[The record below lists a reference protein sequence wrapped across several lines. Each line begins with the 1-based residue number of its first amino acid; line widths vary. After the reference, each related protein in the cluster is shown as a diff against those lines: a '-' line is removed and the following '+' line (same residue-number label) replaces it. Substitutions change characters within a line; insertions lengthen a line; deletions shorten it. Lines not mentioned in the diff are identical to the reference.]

1 MADPRISP
9 DTLRALLG
17 TPQPGIPAY
26 RWLSERVTLLVADGR
41 VLPGVRLPSE
51 RTLSEAT
58 GMSRTTIVRAFT
70 HLTEAGFLDARRGS
84 GRVVRL
90 PAHDVPRGREPI
102 PTRGS
107 HGPVDGPLDLTS
119 AAPAA
124 APGVF
129 EALRS
134 GLDALP
140 SYTAGSGYLA
150 AGLPVL
156 RRAIAEHYTRRGLAT
171 EPENVLVTS
180 GALDAISLLAQHL
193 VRPGSRMVV
202 ETPGYPNA
210 FAALRRAG
218 ARLVGVPVNSPEIDV
233 PALLDAARSTGA
245 VALLVIADFHNPTG
259 RLLDGAAREALVDG
273 ARALGIPVIADETL
287 AELRLDLDVPVPA
300 PVGAPGEGA
309 VLVGSAAKTYW
320 GGLRLGWVR
329 ASRRTIA
336 DLARARLSSN
346 LADPVLEQLALATLL
361 HDSPGLSDERRE
373 LLRGA
378 RDTAVEVVR
387 ERLPAWEVSVPP
399 GGLSLWCRLPGPAS
413 SALAVAAGRRG
424 VALAPGSSF
433 SATGHGLEHHVRI
446 PFTLARDDL
455 AEALARVALA
465 ADEVGAAQ

>member
-1 MADPRISP
+1 MVAPRISP

-26 RWLSERVTLLVADGR
+26 RWLGERITLLVADGR

-51 RTLSEAT
+51 RLLSEAT

-70 HLTEAGFLDARRGS
+70 QLTEDGFLDARRGS

-102 PTRGS
+102 PTGAS
-107 HGPVDGPLDLTS
+107 PVEGRLDLSS

-134 GLDALP
+134 GLDSLP

-150 AGLPVL
+150 AGLPGL
-156 RRAIAEHYTRRGLAT
+156 RSAVAEHYTRRGLPT
-171 EPENVLVTS
+171 GPENVLVTS
-180 GALDAISLLAQHL
+180 GALDAISLLAQRL
-193 VRPGSRMVV
+193 VRPGSRVVV
-202 ETPGYPNA
+202 ESPGYPNA

-218 ARLVGVPVNSPEIDV
+218 ARLVGVPVNSPAVDV
-233 PALLDAARSTGA
+233 PAMLDAARSTGA
-245 VALLVIADFHNPTG
+245 VAILVIADFHNPTG
-259 RLLDGAAREALVDG
+259 RLLDTTARAALVDG

-287 AELRLDLDVPVPA
+287 AELRLDPEVTTPG
-300 PVGAPGEGA
+300 PVGGA
-309 VLVGSAAKTYW
+309 GTIHVGSAAKTYW

-336 DLARARLSSN
+336 DLALARLSSN
-346 LADPVLEQLALATLL
+346 LADPVLEQLALADLL
-361 HDSPGLSDERRE
+361 RERPGISDERRE
-373 LLRGA
+373 HLRAA
-378 RDTAVEVVR
+378 RDTAVGLVR
-387 ERLPAWEVSVPP
+387 GLLPGWDVPVP
-399 GGLSLWCRLPGPAS
+399 SGGLSLWCRLPGPTS
-413 SALAVAAGRRG
+413 SALAVAAARRG
-424 VALAPGSSF
+424 VSLAPGSSF

-446 PFTLARDDL
+446 PFTLAPDDL
-455 AEALARVALA
+455 ADAIGRVARAA
-465 ADEVGAAQ
+465 ADVDDAR